1 MFRKVSYMIMACL
14 RSIAFDCHDVRIC
27 QIKGIHVHLR
37 LLMGH
42 HAAGHLSQLSTVE
55 ICEFM
60 PVPYQANI
68 LAVLI
73 DEGIESTQGLV
84 NGDNSDKGIYNHIY
98 ICIVYIYIMELC
110 LLGIRCSISTDPRA
124 QENIKP
130 RCFM

>member
-1 MFRKVSYMIMACL
+1 
-14 RSIAFDCHDVRIC
+14 
-27 QIKGIHVHLR
+27 
-37 LLMGH
+37 MGH

-60 PVPYQANI
+60 PVPYLANI

-73 DEGIESTQGLV
+73 DEGIESTQGPV
-84 NGDNSDKGIYNHIY
+84 NGTTVTKAYIIIY
-98 ICIVYIYIMELC
+98 IYMHCVYIYIMELC